1 MAVPYLPAGYGS
13 SYGVQYGMPQAYMTG
28 MGIPGTVPSPA
39 QGNQNGLII
48 AWVQG
53 IAAMKS
59 FSMGPNQ
66 KAFLFNTEENNFGI
80 KSTDANGMP
89 YPLEIFRYERE
100 NAEARPQQPQPM
112 APAIDTSAF
121 VTREELEARIASIM
135 RSFETTNQS
144 YQNNQNQ
151 QNNSNNRQNNQNQ
164 NRGEQKHGK

>member
-1 MAVPYLPAGYGS
+1 MAAPYFPTGYGS
-13 SYGVQYGMPQAYMTG
+13 SYGLQYGMPQPYTNG
-28 MGIPGTVPSPA
+28 LGIPGTVPTPN

-89 YPLEIFRYERE
+89 YPLEIFHYERDSVDQ
-100 NAEARPQQPQPM
+100 RQQPQPSQQV
-112 APAIDTSAF
+112 PVIDTSSF

-135 RSFETTNQS
+135 RNFENINPTNSFNKS
-144 YQNNQNQ
+144 
-151 QNNSNNRQNNQNQ
+151 NNQNQ
-164 NRGEQKHGK
+164 NRGDQKHGK

>member
-1 MAVPYLPAGYGS
+1 MAMPYMPAGYGT
-13 SYGVQYGMPQAYMTG
+13 SYGLQYGIPQAYSTG

-135 RSFETTNQS
+135 RSFESNTNS
-144 YQNNQNQ
+144 N

-164 NRGEQKHGK
+164 NRGDQKHGK

>member
-1 MAVPYLPAGYGS
+1 MAVPYFPAGYGS
-13 SYGVQYGMPQAYMTG
+13 SYGMQYGMPQPYTTG
-28 MGIPGTVPSPA
+28 IGIPGTVPNPS

-89 YPLEIFRYERE
+89 YPLEIFRYERDS
-100 NAEARPQQPQPM
+100 ADQRQPQPVQQQV
-112 APAIDTSAF
+112 PVIDTSAF

-135 RSFETTNQS
+135 RSFESSNQTNT
-144 YQNNQNQ
+144 NNL
-151 QNNSNNRQNNQNQ
+151 NNNFSNKSNNQNQ
-164 NRGEQKHGK
+164 NRGDQKHGK

>member
-1 MAVPYLPAGYGS
+1 MAVPYFPAGYGS
-13 SYGVQYGMPQAYMTG
+13 TYGYPPVYSTG
-28 MGIPGTVPSPA
+28 LGIPGSVGNGMINPSN
-39 QGNQNGLII
+39 NQNGLIT

-100 NAEARPQQPQPM
+100 TADTPRQAPQEQQ
-112 APAIDTSAF
+112 APPLDPSTF
-121 VTREELEARIASIM
+121 VTRKEFESRIASM
-135 RSFETTNQS
+135 MQDFES
-144 YQNNQNQ
+144 
-151 QNNSNNRQNNQNQ
+151 NSTMNKPNNQ
-164 NRGEQKHGK
+164 NRGDQKHGK

>member
-13 SYGVQYGMPQAYMTG
+13 SYGVQYGIPQGYMTG

-100 NAEARPQQPQPM
+100 NAEARP
-112 APAIDTSAF
+112 A
-121 VTREELEARIASIM
+121 ASTDG
-135 RSFETTNQS
+135 SCD
-144 YQNNQNQ
+144 
-151 QNNSNNRQNNQNQ
+151 
-164 NRGEQKHGK
+164 

>member
-1 MAVPYLPAGYGS
+1 MAVPYLPAGYTP
-13 SYGVQYGMPQAYMTG
+13 SYGIQYGMPQSYMTG
-28 MGIPGTVPSPA
+28 IGIPGTVTSPS

-89 YPLEIFRYERE
+89 YPLEIFRYERDNTE
-100 NAEARPQQPQPM
+100 VRPTQTQQMPPT
-112 APAIDTSAF
+112 IDTSAF
-121 VTREELEARIASIM
+121 VTREELETRIASIL
-135 RSFETTNQS
+135 RSFE
-144 YQNNQNQ
+144 NNQIQ
-151 QNNSNNRQNNQNQ
+151 QNNTNNRQNNQNQ
-164 NRGEQKHGK
+164 NRSDQKHGK